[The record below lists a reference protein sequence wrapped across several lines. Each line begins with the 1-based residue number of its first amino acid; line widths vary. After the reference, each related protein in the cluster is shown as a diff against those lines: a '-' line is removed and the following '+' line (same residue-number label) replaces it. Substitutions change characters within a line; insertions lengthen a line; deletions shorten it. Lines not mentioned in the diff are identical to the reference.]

1 MLPWNERV
9 TMLSV
14 NPDAANRN
22 DVARLAAELMDANRN
37 YEELMEQVLY
47 AAGACEAFA
56 LNRPD
61 EIRDDFL
68 AIRDALERPQSV
80 KDRIKENAAAVI
92 EKKNTVIP
100 LGPMARRLG
109 VPPQWLREQV
119 SRGFLPGLTAG
130 NTILFEPDTVQRIL
144 ADAARNGDPRQKGKA

>member
-22 DVARLAAELMDANRN
+22 DVARLAAELMEANRN
-37 YEELMEQVLY
+37 YEELIEQVLY

-68 AIRDALERPQSV
+68 AIRDTLERPQSV
-80 KDRIKENAAAVI
+80 KDRIKENQAKRRK
-92 EKKNTVIP
+92 EK
-100 LGPMARRLG
+100 
-109 VPPQWLREQV
+109 
-119 SRGFLPGLTAG
+119 
-130 NTILFEPDTVQRIL
+130 PD
-144 ADAARNGDPRQKGKA
+144 A

>member
-9 TMLSV
+9 TMLSI

-56 LNRPD
+56 WLLPLRALNRPD

-68 AIRDALERPQSV
+68 AIRDILERPQSV
-80 KDRIKENAAAVI
+80 KDRIKENQAKRRK
-92 EKKNTVIP
+92 EK
-100 LGPMARRLG
+100 
-109 VPPQWLREQV
+109 
-119 SRGFLPGLTAG
+119 
-130 NTILFEPDTVQRIL
+130 PD
-144 ADAARNGDPRQKGKA
+144 A